1 MSAMQR
7 LNLLAAMLA
16 FLYSAWRGWPLLL
29 GLQKALIAYLAVFA
43 AQILII
49 LALLR
54 LSRARSPHG
63 ETGVNGGP
71 GADRRQP

>member
-29 GLQKALIAYLAVFA
+29 GLQKALIAYLAVFG

-54 LSRARSPHG
+54 LSRTRSSG
-63 ETGVNGGP
+63 EDAGLGGGA
-71 GADRRQP
+71 GADRRHL